1 MAESFGKKEQLKKR
15 QLKQREKEMKREL
28 KKENNNKGKSL
39 DDMII
44 YVDINGHFTD
54 VPPHLQ
60 DRSADAVENKRGSRG
75 PVTFTGVVNN
85 VTDKGYGFIKEDET
99 KAQIFYHVSD
109 LLEEVNSGSRVTYQ
123 KETRDNRVRA
133 IKIHRT

>member
-15 QLKQREKEMKREL
+15 QLKQREKEMKRAF

-44 YVDINGHFTD
+44 YVDVNGHFTD
-54 VPPHLQ
+54 VPTHLQ
-60 DRSADAVENKRGSRG
+60 DRTAVAEPRKRGMSADVRY
-75 PVTFTGVVNN
+75 TGVVNN

-99 KAQIFYHVSD
+99 KAQIFYHVSE
-109 LLEEVNSGSRVTYQ
+109 LLDEVNSGNRVSYQ
-123 KETRDNRVRA
+123 KETRDGRVRA
-133 IKIHRT
+133 IKIHRE